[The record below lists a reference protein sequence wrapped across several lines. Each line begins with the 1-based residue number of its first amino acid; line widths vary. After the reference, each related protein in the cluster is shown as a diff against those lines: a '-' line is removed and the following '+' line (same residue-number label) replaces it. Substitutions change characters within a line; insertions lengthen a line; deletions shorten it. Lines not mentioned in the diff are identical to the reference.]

1 MLNTKKTNYLF
12 SSLKKNGVIV
22 LKKYFDIDAHFYN
35 SNIENIYLHKKL
47 INFRKEEPKKF
58 SSFYDELQLNASF
71 RSIFYGK
78 KFLKLFSKI
87 LNVKEEFLFINGTM
101 FRLDAPNDKRNTLDW
116 HQDSAYY
123 EQTYPT
129 YNAAVCW
136 LAVTNNNCKNGTLKF
151 VLKSH
156 NRFIKTKSKK
166 RDNLYSEQFNCSI
179 SKDEKK
185 LIKDFISSFG
195 DIGIFHMNLKHKS
208 GKNISKKFRLTI
220 GCRFHD
226 TSKNFNV
233 GKEMYYFNKSKS
245 IYLKKN

>member
-1 MLNTKKTNYLF
+1 MK
-12 SSLKKNGVIV
+12 SLTDQAISDFKDAGVTVYFGVQGGACARIV
-22 LKKYFDIDAHFYN
+22 
-35 SNIENIYLHKKL
+35 E
-47 INFRKEEPKKF
+47 
-58 SSFYDELQLNASF
+58 
-71 RSIFYGK
+71 
-78 KFLKLFSKI
+78 
-87 LNVKEEFLFINGTM
+87 
-101 FRLDAPNDKRNTLDW
+101 
-116 HQDSAYY
+116 
-123 EQTYPT
+123 
-129 YNAAVCW
+129 
-136 LAVTNNNCKNGTLKF
+136 AVTNNNCKNGTLKF

-195 DIGIFHMNLKHKS
+195 DIGIFHMNLKHRS